1 MGSKDNMDFKAEA
14 NRILAQLAKSLHLSE
29 LSLDNNLH
37 CMLMFD
43 DKIVLNLELDEKYE
57 QLIAYAYLG
66 EVPLVGREN
75 IFEKLLETNF
85 FWNATNGMTIGIDK
99 QSQTMVML
107 MRFELPLK
115 QPEVFEEHLA
125 DFVDTTEFWMHKLS
139 AMAQE
144 AEEISL
150 ADD

>member
-1 MGSKDNMDFKAEA
+1 MATNLRVEVNQMLE
-14 NRILAQLAKSLHLSE
+14 RLARSLHLE
-29 LSLDNNLH
+29 GLSLDSNQH

-43 DKIVLNLELDEKYE
+43 DKIVLNLELDEKFGH
-57 QLIAYAYLG
+57 LLVYAYLG

-85 FWNATNGMTIGIDK
+85 FWNGTNGLTIAIDR
-99 QSQTMVML
+99 QSQTIVIMT
-107 MRFELPLK
+107 RFQLPL
-115 QPEVFEEHLA
+115 QNPGSFEENLA
-125 DFVDTTEFWMHKLS
+125 DFVDITEVWMHKL
-139 AMAQE
+139 ATLVQE

>member
-1 MGSKDNMDFKAEA
+1 MDLRAEA
-14 NRILAQLAKSLHLSE
+14 DSILERLAKSLNLEE

-43 DKIVLNLELDEKYE
+43 DKIVLNIELDEKFG
-57 QLIAYAYLG
+57 QLVTYAYLG
-66 EVPLVGREN
+66 EVPLAGREN

-85 FWNATNGMTIGIDK
+85 FWNNTNGFTIGIDK
-99 QSQTMVML
+99 QSQTVVM
-107 MRFELPLK
+107 MARFELPLH
-115 QPEVFEEHLA
+115 QPELFEEHLA
-125 DFVDTTEFWMHKLS
+125 DFVDNTEFWMHKLS
-139 AMAQE
+139 TMAQE

>member
-1 MGSKDNMDFKAEA
+1 MKNEV
-14 NRILAQLAKSLHLSE
+14 NRILAHLAQSLRLEE
-29 LSLDNNLH
+29 LSLDNNQH

-43 DKIVLNLELDEKYE
+43 DKIVLNLELDEKHN
-57 QLIAYAYLG
+57 QLLVYAYLG

-85 FWNATNGMTIGIDK
+85 FWNGTNGLTIAIDK
-99 QSQTMVML
+99 QSQTVVIMT
-107 MRFELPLK
+107 RFALPL
-115 QPEVFEEHLA
+115 QNSEEFEEHLA

-139 AMAQE
+139 TMVQE

>member
-1 MGSKDNMDFKAEA
+1 MDLRSEV
-14 NRILAQLAKSLHLSE
+14 NGILARLARSLHLDE

-43 DKIVLNLELDEKYE
+43 DKIILNLELDEKHE
-57 QLIAYAYLG
+57 HLISYSYIG

-75 IFEKLLETNF
+75 IFEKLLEPNF
-85 FWNATNGMTIGIDK
+85 FWNGTNGMTIGIDK
-99 QSQTMVML
+99 QSQTVVLM
-107 MRFELPLK
+107 MRFQLPLK
-115 QPEVFEEHLA
+115 SAENFEENLA

-139 AMAQE
+139 TMTQE

-150 ADD
+150 AAD

>member
-1 MGSKDNMDFKAEA
+1 MDLRAEA
-14 NRILAQLAKSLHLSE
+14 NQILARLAKSLHLSE

-43 DKIVLNLELDEKYE
+43 DKIVLNLELDEKHRH
-57 QLIAYAYLG
+57 LIAYAYLG

-75 IFEKLLETNF
+75 IFERLLETNF
-85 FWNATNGMTIGIDK
+85 FWNGTNGMTIGIDK
-99 QSQTMVML
+99 QSQTVVIMT
-107 MRFELPLK
+107 RFALPL
-115 QPEVFEEHLA
+115 QEAELFEEHLA
-125 DFVDTTEFWMHKLS
+125 DFVDVTELWMHKLS
-139 AMAQE
+139 TMAQE

>member
-1 MGSKDNMDFKAEA
+1 MMMDLRSEV
-14 NRILAQLAKSLHLSE
+14 NQILARLAKSLRLE
-29 LSLDNNLH
+29 QLSLDNNRH

-43 DKIVLNLELDEKYE
+43 DKIVLNLELDEKFS
-57 QLIAYAYLG
+57 QLLVYAYLG

-85 FWNATNGMTIGIDK
+85 FWNGTNGLTIAIDR
-99 QSQTMVML
+99 QSQTIVIMT
-107 MRFELPLK
+107 RFPLPL
-115 QPEVFEEHLA
+115 PNSGAFEESLA
-125 DFVDTTEFWMHKLS
+125 DFVDTTEAWMHKLAS
-139 AMAQE
+139 MVQE

>member
-1 MGSKDNMDFKAEA
+1 MNLKDEV
-14 NRILAQLAKSLHLSE
+14 NRILARLAKSLHLEE
-29 LSLDNNLH
+29 LSLDNNQH

-43 DKIVLNLELDEKYE
+43 DKIVLNLELDEKYG
-57 QLIAYAYLG
+57 QLLVYAYLG

-85 FWNATNGMTIGIDK
+85 FWNGTHGLTIAIDK
-99 QSQTMVML
+99 QSQTVVVMT
-107 MRFELPLK
+107 RFQLPL
-115 QPEVFEEHLA
+115 QNADEFEEHLA
-125 DFVDTTEFWMHKLS
+125 DFVDTTEFWMNKFS
-139 AMAQE
+139 AMVQE